1 MSTAPRNR
9 PRTRSQEQAAGELE
23 AAVGAAGVGVAG
35 VGVAGVGAAGA
46 AGVGKLVS
54 ASYSPGYLPVRS
66 TRMILRKGSTVEPA
80 LQQQLDAGRAA
91 HFIDFGYH
99 KERPHNNPIHAALEN
114 ESVSLEDFNTIVAT
128 NIARINELSSSGGW
142 TPLRLAA
149 HKGKAE
155 HIKVL
160 FKLFFHFYIDNL
172 LNT

>member
-1 MSTAPRNR
+1 MSTAPGSNR
-9 PRTRSQEQAAGELE
+9 PRTRSQEQAAVG
-23 AAVGAAGVGVAG
+23 AAAGVGAAGVSGAAGVGAAGVGE
-35 VGVAGVGAAGA
+35 
-46 AGVGKLVS
+46 LVS
-54 ASYSPGYLPVRS
+54 ANYSPGYLPIRS
-66 TRMILRKGSTVEPA
+66 TRMILRKGATVEPA
-80 LQQQLDAGRAA
+80 LQQQLDAGRGA
-91 HFIDFGYH
+91 HFIDFVYH
-99 KERPHNNPIHAALEN
+99 EERPHNNPIHAALEN
-114 ESVSLEDFNTIVAT
+114 ESVSLEDFDTIVAT